1 MSWMRVNDLTIAVS
15 DRVLLAHATF
25 RIDPGDR
32 IGVLG
37 PNGMGK
43 TSLFRVLTGDLLAHD
58 GFVERSPDLR
68 LATLDQ
74 LASQDDE
81 RTVWD
86 TAYASNPRIP
96 ELETSLRAL
105 EHTMADPAADD
116 LETALVQYANC
127 QELYQELG
135 GYEWDARVNQV
146 LQGLGFP
153 ASRFQ
158 DSVCILSGGERHRLA
173 LGRLVLSGAQLWIMD
188 EPTNHLDVAAMEWLE
203 RTLNQFPGGVIMA
216 SHDRRFLERAATRI
230 ISWED
235 GYFFTVSGNYRQ
247 YQAVRR
253 ERLQRLQEQWKRYQE
268 ERQRLMAFVDRFRAG
283 TRSTQAK
290 SRLHAIARLDREALP
305 LPVRARTA
313 VRTLRHAGSVLPG
326 TIAVDVDG
334 LVLEVGSRVWEPIS
348 FRLPTVARMGVV
360 GPNGSGKTTL
370 LSALVQGLAGVRWNP
385 DAVLTWYDQ
394 YAADRLPT
402 DQTGM
407 ELAHAEGM
415 DRETCY
421 ALGARFGLSPDLLN
435 TLTGFWSGG
444 ERARL
449 ALLFALMARGNV
461 LLLDEP
467 TNHLD
472 LPMREELEAL
482 LAGYPGLVILVSH
495 DRELLDNLS
504 THTLWWKDGAFTF
517 TPRPY
522 SEAVGT

>member
-1 MSWMRVNDLTIAVS
+1 MSWLRISDLAIAVS
-15 DRVLLAHATF
+15 DRVLVNHATF

-32 IGVLG
+32 IGVVG

-43 TSLFRVLTGDLLAHD
+43 TSLFRVLTGDILPHD
-58 GFVERSPDLR
+58 GGVERAPGLR

-74 LASQDDE
+74 LRAIEDSG
-81 RTVWD
+81 TIWA
-86 TAYASNPRIP
+86 TAYAANPRIP
-96 ELETSLRAL
+96 ELEQTLRQL
-105 EHTMADPAADD
+105 EQAMADPGADD
-116 LETALVQYANC
+116 LDTILSRYAAA

-153 ASRFQ
+153 ASRFS
-158 DSVCILSGGERHRLA
+158 DPVSVLSGGERHRLA
-173 LGRLVLSGAQLWIMD
+173 LGRLVLSGAQIWVMD
-188 EPTNHLDVAAMEWLE
+188 EPTNHLDVEAMEWLE
-203 RTLNQFPGGVIMA
+203 RTLNQFAGGVIMA
-216 SHDRRFLERAATRI
+216 SHDRRFLQRAATRI

-235 GYFFTVSGNYRQ
+235 GSFFTVSGGYRH

-253 ERLQRLQEQWKRYQE
+253 ERLQRLQEQWQRYQE

-290 SRLHAIARLDREALP
+290 SRLHAIARLDREAVP
-305 LPVRARTA
+305 LPVKARTA
-313 VRTLRHAGSVLPG
+313 ARTLRHAGSALPG
-326 TIAVDVDG
+326 SIAIDVDG
-334 LVLEVGSRVWEPIS
+334 LVLEVAGRIWEPVS
-348 FRLPTVARMGVV
+348 FRLPTVARLGVV

-370 LSALVQGLAGVRWNP
+370 LTALAQSLPGVRWNP
-385 DAVLTWYDQ
+385 DALLTWYDQ
-394 YAADRLPT
+394 HAADRLPT

-407 ELAHAEGM
+407 ELAHEEGM

-421 ALGARFGLSPDLLN
+421 ALGARFGLSPELLN

-472 LPMREELEAL
+472 LPMREELESL
-482 LAGYPGLVILVSH
+482 LLGYPGLVILVSH

-504 THTLWWKDGAFTF
+504 THTLWWKDGAFRF
-517 TPRPY
+517 APRPY
-522 SEAVGT
+522 SEAVGS